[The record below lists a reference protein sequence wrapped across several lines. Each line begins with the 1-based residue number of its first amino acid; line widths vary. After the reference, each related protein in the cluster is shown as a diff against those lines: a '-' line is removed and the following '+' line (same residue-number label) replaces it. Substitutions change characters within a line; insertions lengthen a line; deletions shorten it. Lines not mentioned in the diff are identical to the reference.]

1 MGWVKEGLVSIIK
14 ALTILLTI
22 FAIFSVREI
31 PIETVG
37 EKDIIQIVPNKHL
50 YIDSDEEQTLRNK
63 RYIDFVRLMYR
74 FAQYREHP
82 FPEAVAVQAGYES
95 RYGASEV
102 ARNANNLFGIKA
114 RKNREGGYISETY
127 KAITKEENKD
137 GYEEYLYQDFEVYKN
152 IEANWNG
159 YIRVINQERYIRN
172 GIKQATSNKEYITSL
187 KKGGYATEDDY
198 ILHIMSIIER
208 YKKLNIFD

>member
-1 MGWVKEGLVSIIK
+1 
-14 ALTILLTI
+14 
-22 FAIFSVREI
+22 
-31 PIETVG
+31 
-37 EKDIIQIVPNKHL
+37 
-50 YIDSDEEQTLRNK
+50 
-63 RYIDFVRLMYR
+63 MYR
-74 FAQYREHP
+74 YAQYKEHP

-102 ARNANNLFGIKA
+102 ARSANNLFGIKA
-114 RKNREGGYISETY
+114 RKNSEGGFISKTY

-137 GYEEYLYQDFEVYKN
+137 GDEQYLYQDFEVFEN

-159 YIRVINQERYIRN
+159 YIRVINRERYIRN

-187 KKGGYATEDDY
+187 KRGGYATEDDY
-198 ILHIMSIIER
+198 IDHLMSIIER